1 MRAGVCRLQEAPS
14 AGSEIIPSEY
24 EIGGAIVVPAAE
36 VDAQHRVDE
45 LFCCWPEFR
54 EGWGVVGEEH
64 FAFDAV
70 GGGDCG
76 VEEFGDSL
84 DCEKMLQGEVEEDFL
99 QEFGDGED
107 F

>member
-1 MRAGVCRLQEAPS
+1 
-14 AGSEIIPSEY
+14 
-24 EIGGAIVVPAAE
+24 
-36 VDAQHRVDE
+36 
-45 LFCCWPEFR
+45 
-54 EGWGVVGEEH
+54 
-64 FAFDAV
+64 
-70 GGGDCG
+70 